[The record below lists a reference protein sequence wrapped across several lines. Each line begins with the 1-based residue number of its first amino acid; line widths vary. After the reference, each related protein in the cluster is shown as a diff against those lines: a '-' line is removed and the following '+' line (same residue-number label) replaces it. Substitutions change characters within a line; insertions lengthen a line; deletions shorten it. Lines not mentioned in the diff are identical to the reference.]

1 MAPVHRAALS
11 DYLDRVNDALRDQL
25 ITLFDDLT
33 GESRTNRSRRE
44 ARWRG
49 NSGNR
54 SVSVILTGSR
64 AGTWFDHGADKGSR
78 YPLQAI
84 RHFWGLDFNAA
95 LDEAADRCG
104 LPRFNA
110 KSVRR
115 DSAEK
120 LAQDRA
126 ERERKR
132 AEKEAVAADEDAKKL
147 RDDLSAVDKII
158 AATGPVYGSIGERY
172 LHEAREIIETR
183 AAVPVKPWPSS
194 TRWSERERALVFIVT
209 NEAGENVGVQFVAV
223 DRDGKQDKSRY
234 GKAEAK
240 ISRGPIGLGSV
251 KYPGL
256 ADGPI
261 LFAEGP
267 ETGLA
272 AWLAT
277 GYETRV
283 VLGAS
288 GFKRI
293 INEAP
298 KGRKIVLLRD
308 DDETNK
314 QSYKAAVAGLMA
326 LSNAGF
332 DVWDAWPYDERRQ
345 KGADFNDLLLSHGL
359 DAVADRIND
368 ALIEQSTAHRIEHSI
383 EKAEALVDRRV
394 GEFFDAARS
403 YDGKEP
409 IVRALGVDT
418 GVGKTHA
425 AIAHAV
431 SFLSDLR
438 AAGDNRAMVLL
449 IPEHRLGHEV
459 VERVKHEI
467 KRTAACLTAA
477 AWRGMEAKKP
487 NAEHDL
493 DRMCD
498 NLDGPDGVKAAREV
512 WADVET
518 EVCAVC
524 PHKDRCAY
532 LAQRDMTADI
542 WIGSHQLMFRA
553 PPAAVGR
560 NGIAALIVDEDMLKS
575 GIRAPFEMPISA
587 LSGMALPKDE
597 EKRLE
602 LLNYRHRL
610 ERILD
615 GAPEGF
621 LSRSALRHP
630 DYEIGDGDALD
641 AVNLEYSRKVDRKAV
656 KNWRLRLANRDL
668 AKAVPL
674 AKVVADLA
682 RVDGPES
689 SGFIWIGRDRETNAK
704 IVRVSHRASIHEDWI
719 KPTLILDAMHHD
731 TAALKFFWPNV
742 EDMGRIN
749 VETPYQRIE
758 QVIDRSYSQEFL
770 EPPKRRRAHQD
781 ESAAAK
787 NDEADAKFE
796 EKARRAAKHRV
807 EAVAAIVRIH
817 RQNGG
822 RTLVVANKAVALSP
836 EFARL
841 SSLFPKDR
849 GIDVAWFGA
858 MAGRDQ
864 WRDVRTLITIGR
876 PLPSP
881 RAVETMAATLT
892 GVGVETIQQDGERRR
907 SGWYKRER
915 GHRLRRVGRRDA
927 IRVPAECDAHP
938 DPMVERLRWQTAVGG
953 LMQAIGRGRG
963 TRRTAETP
971 LDVVVMSDAILP
983 IPLDAFLTAEEIAPS
998 IDDLQIAA
1006 GGVAFAP
1013 DACACASAAYPDI
1026 WRTPDA
1032 YRMDQAREQA
1042 DNVNRRVPNNIRT
1055 KSNIYTYRGSFGCS
1069 EQVDGLH
1076 SIEFQIVG
1084 PKQPRRRATYDP
1096 AIVRDVRAFLDQH
1109 VGPVE
1114 WIAFDHAPP
1123 AHEPVA
1129 LPIAVG
1135 AEIMLPPDPP
1145 EPPAA
1150 RYLPIRTGGDA
1161 ACKNRPNAGE
1171 AAKVDKA
1178 LPAAGSDQDN
1188 ADHPNDPNALK
1199 KGERKIDAAPPAASM
1214 TNFDGGHGPVV
1225 DQNKSEQFAPPIDA
1239 SMRTNEGVD
1248 DLSEEVE
1255 EAGED
1260 EPPIPSDIWGRLW
1273 ECAAEAAMTHAAV
1286 AEAVKISAC
1295 HLSNV
1300 QKGRRPPRNGL
1311 QGRLEAFIA
1320 TAAPVQ
1326 GRLL

>member
-1 MAPVHRAALS
+1 MATDLRKVLSREERVEMAPVHRAALS
-11 DYLDRVNDALRDQL
+11 DYLDRINDALRDQL
-25 ITLFDDLT
+25 VTLFDDLT

-64 AGTWFDHGADKGSR
+64 AGTWFDHGADTGSR

-104 LPRFNA
+104 LPRFDA

-115 DSAEK
+115 ESAEK

-132 AEKEAVAADEDAKKL
+132 AEKEAVAAAEDAKKL
-147 RDDLSAVDKII
+147 RDDLGAVDKII
-158 AATGPVYGSIGERY
+158 AATGPVNGLIYERY

-183 AAVPVKPWPSS
+183 AAVPVKPWPASVRCS
-194 TRWSERERALVFIVT
+194 DKERALVFIVT

-234 GKAEAK
+234 GKAGAK

-345 KGADFNDLLLSHGL
+345 KGEDFNDLLLSHGL
-359 DAVADRIND
+359 DAVAERIND

-394 GEFFDAARS
+394 GEFFAVARS
-403 YDGKEP
+403 CDGKEP

-449 IPEHRLGHEV
+449 VPEHRLGHEV

-467 KRTAACLTAA
+467 KRTGACLTAS

-512 WADVET
+512 LADVET

-575 GIRAPFEMPISA
+575 GIRAPVEIPISA

-621 LSRSALRHP
+621 LSRSELRRP

-641 AVNLEYSRKVDRKAV
+641 AVNLEYSRKVDRKAE

-668 AKAVPL
+668 TKAVTLAKAI
-674 AKVVADLA
+674 ADLA

-689 SGFIWIGRDRETNAK
+689 TGFIWIGRDRETNAK

-719 KPTLILDAMHHD
+719 KPTLILDAMHYD
-731 TAALKFFWPNV
+731 TAALKFFWPSI

-787 NDEADAKFE
+787 NDEAEAKFE

-864 WRDVRTLITIGR
+864 WRDVRTLVTVGR

-971 LDVVVMSDAILP
+971 LDIVVMSDAILP
-983 IPLDAFLTAEEIAPS
+983 IPVDAFLTAEEIAPS

-1006 GGVAFAP
+1006 GGVAFEAGS
-1013 DACACASAAYPDI
+1013 CAAAAYPDL
-1026 WRTPDA
+1026 WPTDKA
-1032 YRMDQAREQA
+1032 FLMAKGREQGDSA
-1042 DNVNRRVPNNIRT
+1042 LYNVNRPLCENTVTKPYNN
-1055 KSNIYTYRGSFGCS
+1055 NNRGMLLCS
-1069 EQVDGLH
+1069 EEVDGLH
-1076 SIEFQIVG
+1076 SFEFQLSG
-1084 PKQPRRRATYDP
+1084 PKQRRQSATYDP
-1096 AIVRDVRAFLDQH
+1096 AIVRDVRAFLDER

-1114 WIAFDHAPP
+1114 WIAFDHSPP
-1123 AHEPVA
+1123 AHEPIA
-1129 LPIAVG
+1129 LPMAIG
-1135 AEIMLPPDPP
+1135 AE
-1145 EPPAA
+1145 
-1150 RYLPIRTGGDA
+1150 
-1161 ACKNRPNAGE
+1161 
-1171 AAKVDKA
+1171 
-1178 LPAAGSDQDN
+1178 
-1188 ADHPNDPNALK
+1188 
-1199 KGERKIDAAPPAASM
+1199 
-1214 TNFDGGHGPVV
+1214 
-1225 DQNKSEQFAPPIDA
+1225 EQFAP
-1239 SMRTNEGVD
+1239 R
-1248 DLSEEVE
+1248 
-1255 EAGED
+1255 
-1260 EPPIPSDIWGRLW
+1260 PPIPPPEIAAAAGLSMAGSVVMGAGAIQVSAEQDNAIDDPPIEEIEPQPTRAREAVTVPPDFWPSVWRHARDCGLRHSD
-1273 ECAAEAAMTHAAV
+1273 V
-1286 AEAVKISAC
+1286 AERWAGSSAC

-1300 QKGRRPPRNGL
+1300 EQGRRNMTVDLLAALNRFLSDATPT
-1311 QGRLEAFIA
+1311 QGS
-1320 TAAPVQ
+1320 
-1326 GRLL
+1326 LL